1 MMANLMRRGMEVRPL
16 CVMCALLEDVEHMV
30 YMCEWTKLV
39 WFSCLGL
46 GEAEMERHSVMDWL
60 TARRT
65 ELGGTQQ

>member
-1 MMANLMRRGMEVRPL
+1 M
-16 CVMCALLEDVEHMV
+16 EDVEHML